1 MKKNYVKYIALAMI
15 LCVGFFIGCKDDLP
29 DGWHTIEISGEYLES
44 EGAVGIYVDVP
55 ENVPYVYVTRYDSIG
70 PDNYITYQMPSYRV
84 NPEDEYN
91 ATYTQQLLS
100 PGKHTIKDPYV
111 NAGKSYKYRVE
122 FPTDSENFDWY
133 ESQNITIT
141 VPAESNKND
150 DFANATVTGYNLTWD
165 KETHTFTWQTPPTF
179 TGIPENLDGDN
190 GLSDDY
196 SLDICYGESSGP
208 GEPHPASMWYSSAHP
223 SNVSQESVTPKKA
236 GQTFSVTSISISI
249 GKNGNTS
256 DSTLDISKPY
266 CSYQYEKAL
275 SLNLGTHPESVTFP
289 TEAEYFSKFVGTWVQ
304 PDLSVTTMN
313 ISGAYST
320 TNSTGAAGISS
331 GTYSLSENGYD
342 LQFTESNGTKY
353 DVNFDND
360 TLYFWDEENYRYL
373 VKKQS
378 ANIVLEDY
386 GAGFHVYDG
395 TQYISFWLDPEG
407 KILDGQFGEEIG
419 AYSIAGNTITLRD
432 LDSNIILTGVVN
444 SESDI
449 FYCYHTPDNNIII
462 DSSSL

>member
-1 MKKNYVKYIALAMI
+1 MNKVFKLLALTMI
-15 LCVGFFIGCKDDLP
+15 LCVGFFAGCKEEDLT

-44 EGAVGIYVDVP
+44 EGAVGIYVDIP
-55 ENVPYVYVTRYDSIG
+55 ENVRCVYVTRYDSIG
-70 PDNYITYQMPSYRV
+70 PDNYITYEMPSYRV
-84 NPEDEYN
+84 NPDDEYD
-91 ATYTQQLLS
+91 YTTTQELLS

-111 NAGKSYKYRVE
+111 NAGKSYKYCVD
-122 FPTDSENFDWY
+122 FPSESGDWY
-133 ESQNITIT
+133 ESQDITVT

-165 KETHTFTWQTPPTF
+165 KETHTFTRQTPPTF
-179 TGIPENLDGDN
+179 TGIPENLDGDK

-196 SLDICYGESSGP
+196 SLYICYGESP
-208 GEPHPASMWYSSAHP
+208 EGEPHPASMWYSSGNP
-223 SNVSQESVTPKKA
+223 SNVFHESVTPKKA

-249 GKNGNTS
+249 GKNGNTQ
-256 DSTLDISKPY
+256 DHTLDISKPY

-304 PDLSVTTMN
+304 PDLSETTMN

-320 TNSTGAAGISS
+320 TSSTGATGISR
-331 GTYSLSENGYD
+331 GTYSLSENSWD

-353 DVNFDND
+353 DVSFDND
-360 TLYFWDEENYRYL
+360 TLYLFGEEIHRYL

-378 ANIVLEDY
+378 EDIVIEESGDY
-386 GAGFHVYDG
+386 ITVYDD
-395 TQYISFWLDPEG
+395 TQISFWLDPED
-407 KILDGQFGEEIG
+407 KILDDQFGEEIG
-419 AYSIAGNTITLRD
+419 DYSIAGNTITLRD
-432 LDSNIILTGVVN
+432 SGGNIILTGVVN
-444 SESDI
+444 SESKI

>member
-1 MKKNYVKYIALAMI
+1 MNKVFKCIALTMI
-15 LCVGFFIGCKDDLP
+15 LCVGFFAGCKEEDLP

-44 EGAVGIYVDVP
+44 EGAIGIYVDLP
-55 ENVPYVYVTRYDSIG
+55 ENIPYVYVTRYDSIG

-111 NAGKSYKYRVE
+111 NAGKSYKYCVD
-122 FPTDSENFDWY
+122 FSSESDVY
-133 ESQNITIT
+133 ESQDITIT
-141 VPAESNKND
+141 VPEESNKND

-179 TGIPENLDGDN
+179 TGIPENLDGDK

-196 SLDICYGESSGP
+196 SLYICYGESP
-208 GEPHPASMWYSSAHP
+208 EGEPHPANMWYSSDNS
-223 SNVSQESVTPKKA
+223 SNVFHESVTPKKA
-236 GQTFSVTSISISI
+236 GQTFPVTSISLSI

-256 DSTLDISKPY
+256 DHTLDISKPY

-275 SLNLGTHPESVTFP
+275 GLNLGTHPESVTFP
-289 TEAEYFSKFVGTWVQ
+289 TEAEYFSKFVGTWVH

-320 TNSTGAAGISS
+320 TNSTGATGISS
-331 GTYSLSENGYD
+331 GTYSLSENGSD

-360 TLYFWDEENYRYL
+360 TLYFWDEEIYRYL

-378 ANIVLEDY
+378 ENIVLEGNEY
-386 GAGFHVYDG
+386 FTVWEVSPSVEFHFA
-395 TQYISFWLDPEG
+395 SG
-407 KILDGQFGEEIG
+407 KKLLNSQFGDEIG
-419 AYSIAGNTITLRD
+419 TYSIAGNTITLRD
-432 LDSNIILTGVVN
+432 LESNIILTGVVN

-449 FYCYHTPDNNIII
+449 FYCYHTPDNDIII
-462 DSSSL
+462 GDSVL

>member
-1 MKKNYVKYIALAMI
+1 MNKVFKLFALAMI
-15 LCVGFFIGCKDDLP
+15 LCVGFFAGCKEEDLP

-44 EGAVGIYVDVP
+44 EGAVGIYVDLP
-55 ENVPYVYVTRYDSIG
+55 ENVRCVYVKRYDSIG
-70 PDNYITYQMPSYRV
+70 PDNYITYQMPPFRA
-84 NPEDEYN
+84 NPDDESDY
-91 ATYTQQLLS
+91 TYDQQLLS

-111 NAGKSYKYRVE
+111 NAGKSYKYCVD
-122 FPTDSENFDWY
+122 FYSESGDWY
-133 ESQNITIT
+133 ESQDITIT

-196 SLDICYGESSGP
+196 SLYICYGESP
-208 GEPHPASMWYSSAHP
+208 EGEPHPANMWYSSGNP
-223 SNVSQESVTPKKA
+223 SNVFHESVTPKKA
-236 GQTFSVTSISISI
+236 GQTFSVTSISLSI
-249 GKNGNTS
+249 GKNGNTL
-256 DSTLDISKPY
+256 DHTLDISKPY
-266 CSYQYEKAL
+266 CGYQYEKAL

-304 PDLSVTTMN
+304 PDLSVTTMD

-320 TNSTGAAGISS
+320 TNSTGATGISR
-331 GTYSLSENGYD
+331 GTYSLSENGSD

-360 TLYFWDEENYRYL
+360 TLYFYGDEIYRYF

-378 ANIVLEDY
+378 ENIVIEEFGD
-386 GAGFHVYDG
+386 FISVYDD
-395 TQYISFWLDPEG
+395 TQISFWLDSEG
-407 KILDGQFGEEIG
+407 KILDDQFGEEIG

-432 LDSNIILTGVVN
+432 LESNIILTGVVN

-449 FYCYHTPDNNIII
+449 FYCYHTPDNDIII